1 MVPHAGHGRSL
12 FLLALALA
20 AIAAATLCAGAPVAR
35 AALGPRQ
42 IDAFLLEQGSPLAG
56 EGRTF
61 YLAGERNGV
70 DPAFL
75 VAIAGAESSFG
86 RFLFSTGPQTA
97 SHNAFNW
104 FYAPTRVGSAFA
116 GWDQAIATV
125 AAGLRGPLYYGAG
138 RYSVAAIAPVYC
150 PQGTQDWVTNVTMY
164 MLELGADPGDT
175 RWQGAAI
182 DAGTSASADLGT
194 TLSKAGG
201 AILVVRRPVVVL
213 PRRVTAGARL
223 RIRFTLTD
231 AGLASGVWQ
240 AVVLRL
246 EGPGGREL
254 AFGTRRPLRLD
265 PGASYAFVATL
276 RLPLAGRWRGWVD
289 VQTQAGA
296 IDSGAGP
303 VLRFVAAAGRSG
315 RAARSDQR

>member
-1 MVPHAGHGRSL
+1 MPQTSHRGSL
-12 FLLALALA
+12 LMLALALA
-20 AIAAATLCAGAPVAR
+20 TAVAASCAAAPVAH

-56 EGRTF
+56 EGETF

-75 VAIAGAESSFG
+75 VAITGAESSFG
-86 RFLFSTGPQTA
+86 RFLFSSGPETA
-97 SHNAFNW
+97 TCNAFNW
-104 FYAPTRVGSAFA
+104 FYASTRAGSAFA
-116 GWDQAIATV
+116 GWGQAIDTV

-150 PQGTQDWVTNVTMY
+150 PQGTQDWVTNVTAY
-164 MLELGADPGDT
+164 MLELGGDPGDT
-175 RWQGAAI
+175 RWRAAAVDGAASTV
-182 DAGTSASADLGT
+182 AGT

-201 AILVVRRPVVVL
+201 ATLVVQRPVVVT
-213 PRRVTAGARL
+213 PRRAMAGARL

-231 AGLASGVWQ
+231 AGLAPGIWQ

-246 EGPGGREL
+246 EGPGGTEF
-254 AFGTRRPLRLD
+254 AFGTHAALRLA

-276 RLPLAGRWRGWVD
+276 RLPVAGRWRGWVD
-289 VQTQAGA
+289 VQTQ
-296 IDSGAGP
+296 SGTLASGTGP
-303 VLRFVAAAGRSG
+303 VLRFTAAAR
-315 RAARSDQR
+315 R